1 MTSISADSITTP
13 AGNDRLRVKEAARLA
28 QVSPGTIY
36 VWIHE
41 SRFRTWIV
49 TRRGFQRGLR
59 FIDRASF
66 EEFLRSQ
73 RDQTLTTK
81 DDPS

>member
-1 MTSISADSITTP
+1 MTSISPSSLAPPVT
-13 AGNDRLRVKEAARLA
+13 DRLRVKQAALLA
-28 QVSPGTIY
+28 GVSPGTIY

-41 SRFRTWIV
+41 NRFRSWIV

-59 FIDRASF
+59 FIDRATF

-73 RDQTLTTK
+73 RDEN
-81 DDPS
+81 

>member
-1 MTSISADSITTP
+1 MT
-13 AGNDRLRVKEAARLA
+13 DRLRVREAATVAR
-28 QVSPGTIY
+28 VSPGTIY

-41 SRFRTWIV
+41 NRFRSWIV

-73 RDQTLTTK
+73 RDEN
-81 DDPS
+81 

>member
-1 MTSISADSITTP
+1 MTSMSSQSFSAPVVTT
-13 AGNDRLRVKEAARLA
+13 DRLRVREAAAIAR
-28 QVSPGTIY
+28 VSTGTIY

-41 SRFRTWIV
+41 NRFRTWVV

-73 RDQTLTTK
+73 RDEN
-81 DDPS
+81 

>member
-1 MTSISADSITTP
+1 MTTS
-13 AGNDRLRVKEAARLA
+13 DRLRVKEAARLA

-36 VWIHE
+36 TWIHE
-41 SRFRTWIV
+41 NRFRTWIV

-66 EEFLRSQ
+66 EQFLQSQ
-73 RDQTLTTK
+73 RDQTPDAEACGGPENLK
-81 DDPS
+81 KLA